1 MEKET
6 INLII
11 ANAILNGYTQLLIE
25 IGILNSRDFSTDSSK
40 VIELNQVKILLE
52 ERKDGT

>member
-25 IGILNSRDFSTDSSK
+25 IGILNPRDFSIDSSK